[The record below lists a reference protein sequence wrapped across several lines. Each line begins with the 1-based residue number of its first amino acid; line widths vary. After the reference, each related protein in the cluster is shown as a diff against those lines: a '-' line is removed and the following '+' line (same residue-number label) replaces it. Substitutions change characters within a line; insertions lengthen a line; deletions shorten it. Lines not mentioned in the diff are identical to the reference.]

1 MQLYLRISRRVEA
14 PRVEDRTN
22 NSSSDIALKWCDYA
36 FTRRS
41 PVNFRHP
48 PKSCR
53 SPGQRAPILHLEHGS
68 ERQDDMATHRE
79 KFWTEDIIA
88 AAILAAS
95 GGTTL
100 LLTKLRAIALEQH
113 LPLLHTIVQWWPL
126 LLIIGG
132 VILLFTN
139 QVEARALG
147 TRQGTP
153 VSSRGYTERIH
164 GSGN

>member
-1 MQLYLRISRRVEA
+1 
-14 PRVEDRTN
+14 
-22 NSSSDIALKWCDYA
+22 
-36 FTRRS
+36 
-41 PVNFRHP
+41 
-48 PKSCR
+48 
-53 SPGQRAPILHLEHGS
+53 
-68 ERQDDMATHRE
+68 MATHRE

-113 LPLLHTIVQWWPL
+113 LPLLHTVVQWWPL
-126 LLIIGG
+126 LLIVGG
-132 VILLFTN
+132 VILLLTN
-139 QVEARALG
+139 QIETRARHAA
-147 TRQGTP
+147 R

>member
-1 MQLYLRISRRVEA
+1 MKEDERR
-14 PRVEDRTN
+14 
-22 NSSSDIALKWCDYA
+22 
-36 FTRRS
+36 
-41 PVNFRHP
+41 H
-48 PKSCR
+48 
-53 SPGQRAPILHLEHGS
+53 
-68 ERQDDMATHRE
+68 DMPAHHE

-113 LPLLHTIVQWWPL
+113 LSLLHTLVQWWPL

-139 QVEARALG
+139 QIEVRHRHAAS
-147 TRQGTP
+147 
-153 VSSRGYTERIH
+153 VASRSYTERTD
-164 GSGN
+164 GLRN